1 MLAHRVSITMEAAF
15 CVASLEEALARH
27 GRPEI
32 FNMDQGSQFISL
44 EFTGVLAA
52 ASVSIRM
59 DGKGA

>member
-1 MLAHRVSITMEAAF
+1 MEAAF